1 VRDRIRAWFV
11 QTAALHIEQQLNSS
25 DLRGLSLTGCTEV
38 AELLIEAD
46 AAHDRAKCII
56 TAARA
61 QGLAEVSA
69 AVCSHELEA
78 HNTTAD
84 YWTCNECGEE
94 QVKGATLYG
103 CRLCDYDQCE
113 KCYRKVDMQMRK
125 HGLPQLASAA
135 SLRLLGLVHNHNG
148 EYSQALH
155 LFEEAKL
162 ILEDAD
168 AEQTSEYAAVLR
180 CIGHYRMQQ
189 GDLEDALELLRG
201 AEAMYRQQDISGP
214 HATLRFAELLRS
226 QGVIQIKRRLFKA
239 ARERCLT
246 AQKYTADAGAEHSP
260 VYGHVLRNLGQICE
274 EEGHLKEAL
283 EYYAQAQTIYE
294 AAAVNRSP
302 KYAVLLRHI
311 GSVHLK
317 RGDVE
322 SAMAHYIDA
331 QSKLQL
337 VGAQRSMEYAR
348 LLKEIGSCFESDGDD
363 HAALM
368 HFSQARTIIRQAG
381 MASNPECKDTT
392 DRMTVC
398 SRRLLPV
405 GLSGW
410 LERARLSLR
419 RNALRTGAGALLPS
433 LAPLLAEHVS
443 RRNFRTRRL
452 IYAAVAMRAPSGSD
466 YM

>member
-1 VRDRIRAWFV
+1 
-11 QTAALHIEQQLNSS
+11 
-25 DLRGLSLTGCTEV
+25 
-38 AELLIEAD
+38 
-46 AAHDRAKCII
+46 
-56 TAARA
+56 
-61 QGLAEVSA
+61 
-69 AVCSHELEA
+69 
-78 HNTTAD
+78 
-84 YWTCNECGEE
+84 
-94 QVKGATLYG
+94 
-103 CRLCDYDQCE
+103 
-113 KCYRKVDMQMRK
+113 
-125 HGLPQLASAA
+125 
-135 SLRLLGLVHNHNG
+135 
-148 EYSQALH
+148 
-155 LFEEAKL
+155 
-162 ILEDAD
+162 
-168 AEQTSEYAAVLR
+168 
-180 CIGHYRMQQ
+180 
-189 GDLEDALELLRG
+189 
-201 AEAMYRQQDISGP
+201 
-214 HATLRFAELLRS
+214 
-226 QGVIQIKRRLFKA
+226 
-239 ARERCLT
+239 
-246 AQKYTADAGAEHSP
+246 
-260 VYGHVLRNLGQICE
+260 LRNLGQIGE
-274 EEGHLKEAL
+274 YEGNLKEAL
-283 EYYAQAQTIYE
+283 ECYAQAQCVYE
-294 AAAVNRSP
+294 AAAVTRSP

-311 GSVHLK
+311 GGVHLK

-322 SAMAHYIDA
+322 SALAHYIDA

-452 IYAAVAMRAPSGSD
+452 IYAAVAMRAPLGSD